1 MKKIIELKN
10 IKKSYNDNLILN
22 GINLDIYER
31 DFIIISGR
39 SGEGKSTLLNIL
51 STIDI
56 KEVKGSFL
64 FNDMDILKMSDKQR
78 TLFRAKN
85 IGYIFQDFRL
95 INEFSVLEN
104 VMVPAYINNL
114 NKNEFQKQAEKLL
127 KELEIDKKH
136 FNKKPS
142 FLSGGQQQRVAI
154 ARALIHSPKVVFADE
169 PTGNLDMKSA
179 LKVIEILKKL
189 SSNTTI
195 VVVTHN
201 LELFEDIE
209 NKRVLNLANGKLNE
223 NNFNSV

>member
-1 MKKIIELKN
+1 LKKIIELKN